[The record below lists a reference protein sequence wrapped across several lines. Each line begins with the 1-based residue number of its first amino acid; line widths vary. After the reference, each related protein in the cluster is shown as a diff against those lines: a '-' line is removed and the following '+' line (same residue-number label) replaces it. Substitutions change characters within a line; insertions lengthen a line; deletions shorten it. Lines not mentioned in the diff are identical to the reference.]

1 MKLGSQVVVTLGV
14 VAVAAASWAALAPGA
29 ASLRARLG
37 LPEPAAEAGAPGS
50 TPAPGSAP
58 GMARPGGPGGGP
70 MVVIGGPVGEGRANA
85 QVSAI
90 GDARAL
96 RAVTVQPL
104 ASGRLVSLDVAAGT
118 EVRAGD
124 VIARLDD
131 GLETIALERA
141 QLGVADAEATYERV
155 RQLRGRGAATD
166 VQEREARLSRDRA
179 ELEARNAALELE
191 RRKVLAPIDG
201 VLGLP
206 AVELG
211 AQVDPGTAIVA
222 IEDRSSLL
230 VEFRVPE
237 RAVGRIALGD
247 PVAATPLARP
257 ELSLEGKISA
267 LDNRL
272 DLASR
277 TLLVQASLP
286 NADDRLRPGMA
297 FAVEMRL
304 PGDPFPEVDALAI
317 QWGAEGAFVWAERDG
332 RAAKVPVRVVQR
344 SAERAL
350 VAGDLRPGERVVS
363 EGVQR
368 LREGA
373 VLRFVGDPP
382 PGADPVS
389 GPAPKPAPGPASNP
403 ASGPAS
409 GPGPGTAPPARNGDA
424 GPTARET
431 TPGAK
436 PAAWVAPP
444 AAAGGRDG

>member
-389 GPAPKPAPGPASNP
+389 NPAPGPASDP

-409 GPGPGTAPPARNGDA
+409 NPSPGTAPPARNGDA

-436 PAAWVAPP
+436 PAAWAAPP